1 VTDRPNIVWIMGDE
15 FRTDAL
21 SCYGTPFPE
30 VVTPHMDRIAA
41 AGVRFAN
48 CYCNSP
54 ICVPARTSFMT
65 ATLPETNGV
74 YGNEG
79 SWASF
84 PWDRDLVTLP
94 EVFTAAGYRT
104 INFGKTHLP
113 QALHAWETDEHD
125 GADLGNFYAGTDPS
139 LRDDEIYTPTLKAA
153 IGGTFR
159 GPAEFPGNRVT
170 RNAVRWLGE
179 EARAGEPFFLGV
191 GYLQP
196 HSPVVPPAP
205 YAGLYDA
212 LPWPEGVGDAPPGSD
227 YERVF
232 AGELRT
238 DALSPDEFRRIHA
251 DYHALVRWLDDQVG
265 AVLDALEASGLAE
278 NTIVIL
284 EADHGVSL
292 GESGR
297 LQKHTF
303 SPEVHRIPRLIA
315 WPGRLPAGQVR
326 GDLVQSLDLARTL
339 CGLAGVEPAATFQGR
354 DLFGAE
360 TPPEMIFSTIGFGE
374 PESRALPN
382 QVVGT
387 WSDGTGWPRR
397 SCVRTARY
405 RLDMTVRRNGAMV
418 SPEEEDPCLV
428 DLALDPSETVNRAG
442 DPHYAGVLETLRAAL
457 RAHAATAHAP
467 AHVPTYSA
475 VERGVN

>member
-1 VTDRPNIVWIMGDE
+1 MTDRPNIVWIMGDE

-30 VVTPHMDRIAA
+30 VVTPHIDRIAA
-41 AGVRFAN
+41 AGVRFTD
-48 CYCNSP
+48 CYCNAP

-94 EVFTAAGYRT
+94 EVFAAAGYRT
-104 INFGKTHLP
+104 VNFGKTHLP
-113 QALHAWETDEHD
+113 VALHAWETDDHD
-125 GADLGNFYAGTDPS
+125 GADLGNFYAGTDPA

-170 RNAVRWLGE
+170 GNAVRWLRE
-179 EARAGEPFFLGV
+179 EAADGGPFLLGV

-196 HSPVVPPAP
+196 HSPVLPPPP

-212 LPWPEGVGDAPPGSD
+212 LPWPEGIGDTPPGSD
-227 YERVF
+227 YERAF
-232 AGELRT
+232 AAALRT
-238 DALSPDEFRRIHA
+238 DALAPAEFRRIHA

-265 AVLDALEASGLAE
+265 AILAALEASGLAE
-278 NTIVIL
+278 NTIVVL

-292 GESGR
+292 GERGR

-303 SPEVHRIPRLIA
+303 FPEVHRIPRLIA
-315 WPGRLPAGQVR
+315 WPGHLPAGQVR
-326 GDLVQSLDLARTL
+326 GDLAQSLDLARTL
-339 CGLAGVEPAATFQGR
+339 CGLAAVEPAPSFQGR
-354 DLFGAE
+354 DLFGPE
-360 TPPEMIFSTIGFGE
+360 PPPETIFATIGFGE
-374 PESRALPN
+374 RDSYALPN
-382 QVVGT
+382 QVVGS

-397 SCVRTARY
+397 ACVRTARY
-405 RLDMTVRRNGAMV
+405 RLDMTVRRNGAPV
-418 SPEEEDPCLV
+418 PADEEDPYLA
-428 DLALDPSETVNRAG
+428 DLALDPFETVNRAG
-442 DPHYAGVLETLRAAL
+442 DPLYAGVLDTLRAAL
-457 RAHAATAHAP
+457 RAQAATAHEP
-467 AHVPTYSA
+467 ARVPTYSDL
-475 VERGVN
+475 ERGMN